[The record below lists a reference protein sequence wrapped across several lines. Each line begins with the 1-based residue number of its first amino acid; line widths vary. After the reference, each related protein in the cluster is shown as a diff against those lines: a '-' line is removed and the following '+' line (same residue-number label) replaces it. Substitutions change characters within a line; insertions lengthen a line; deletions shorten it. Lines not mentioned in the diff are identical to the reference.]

1 MTLNLEAIKAR
12 CEKATAGPWYG
23 YEERESSAE
32 GHAVSTG
39 PSNLFTIG
47 ISNQDANDA
56 DFIAHARTDIPAL
69 VAEVERLQ
77 SALAAARAALDGE
90 RDACDEARSLIVRG
104 AFTMASIPHSSA
116 LADWM
121 SAHDARR
128 AAEAKERQA
137 MDAYYS
143 DPSSRVRVPA
153 DGTEYFRKQAAEAK
167 ASRGGEGKP

>member
-90 RDACDEARSLIVRG
+90 RERALTEAANDLDDHADTLRLAREDG
-104 AFTMASIPHSSA
+104 AFIAGVRSSIAA
-116 LADWM
+116 LR
-121 SAHDARR
+121 SR
-128 AAEAKERQA
+128 AAE
-137 MDAYYS
+137 S
-143 DPSSRVRVPA
+143 
-153 DGTEYFRKQAAEAK
+153 K

>member
-56 DFIAHARTDIPAL
+56 DFIAHARTDLPAL
-69 VAEVERLQ
+69 VAEVERLRKVE
-77 SALAAARAALDGE
+77 SAARDMLNFGAHDGPCSHEEEGGKCLLHVVTSKTRERALRAALD
-90 RDACDEARSLIVRG
+90 
-104 AFTMASIPHSSA
+104 
-116 LADWM
+116 
-121 SAHDARR
+121 
-128 AAEAKERQA
+128 AAQ
-137 MDAYYS
+137 
-143 DPSSRVRVPA
+143 
-153 DGTEYFRKQAAEAK
+153 
-167 ASRGGEGKP
+167 GGG